1 MPALTKN
8 PAPAE
13 ETRTRRDRARFSLG
27 RTEARE
33 GFAPPPLLITE
44 HRLRGCAVMS
54 ARGEIDIA
62 TVEQLD
68 LAGVRLL
75 ADAGGRLVLD
85 LCDTTFMDLSG
96 VRAAERLSRLARDRG
111 GSLVLVAA
119 TPCVLRILGV
129 AAHSWLAITADLDT
143 ALEAVAARV
152 DEFDDAL

>member
-1 MPALTKN
+1 MPALTNN
-8 PAPAE
+8 PTPAD

-33 GFAPPPLLITE
+33 RFAPPPLLITE

-85 LCDTTFMDLSG
+85 LSDTTFMDLSG

-119 TPCVLRILGV
+119 TPGVLRILGL
-129 AAHSWLAITADLDT
+129 AANPWLAITADLDT

-152 DEFDDAL
+152 NGFDDVL